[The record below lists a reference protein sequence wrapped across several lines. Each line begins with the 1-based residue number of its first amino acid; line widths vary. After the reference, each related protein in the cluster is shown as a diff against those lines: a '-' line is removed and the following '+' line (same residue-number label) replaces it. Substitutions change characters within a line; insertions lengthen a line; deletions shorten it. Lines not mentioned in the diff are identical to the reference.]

1 MEISAAGLDLLKRFE
16 GCRLEAYPDPGSGG
30 APWTIGY
37 GHTGAEVVP
46 GLVITQAQAEAWLR
60 ADLAHSQRA
69 LETLLEDVLLNQG
82 QWEALLS
89 FCFNVGAGAL
99 GRSTLRRRLLAGE
112 PAARVIREELPRW
125 IHPLPGLIERRAAEI
140 RHAERL
146 TPTVLAVPYC
156 CQNNSAT
163 AHGPRMCFSSSCAM
177 AVDFLRP
184 GRFDPGRQIDDQY
197 LELVLGYGDS
207 TEASAQLQAIAA
219 CGLTAEFRQDGTI
232 ADLIAQL
239 ERGIP
244 APVGWLH
251 QGPVEQP
258 AGVGHWSVAIGWDPS
273 ERSVLMHDPNGEADL
288 VVGSYVT
295 TAIGSGKAQRYSER
309 NWGRRWMVEGPGSGW
324 WIAFSKP

>member
-16 GCRLEAYPDPGSGG
+16 GCRLEAYPDPGSGD

-69 LETLLEDVLLNQG
+69 LETLLADVPLNQG
-82 QWEALLS
+82 QFDALLS

-99 GRSTLRRRLLAGE
+99 GRSTLRRRLRAGE
-112 PAARVIREELPRW
+112 SAALVIREELPRW

-146 TPTVLAVPYC
+146 TPMVLAVPYC

-177 AVDFLRP
+177 AVEFLRP
-184 GRFDPGRQIDDQY
+184 GGFRAGGQIDDQY
-197 LELVLGYGDS
+197 LAIVQRYGES
-207 TEASAQLQAIAA
+207 TEASAQLQAIEA

-232 ADLIAQL
+232 DDLIAQL

-251 QGPVEQP
+251 QGPFEEP
-258 AGVGHWSVAIGWDPS
+258 TGVGHWSVAIGWDPS
-273 ERSVLMHDPNGEADL
+273 ERTVLMHDPNGEADL
-288 VVGSYVT
+288 IGGGYVT

-324 WIAFSKP
+324 WMAFSQP